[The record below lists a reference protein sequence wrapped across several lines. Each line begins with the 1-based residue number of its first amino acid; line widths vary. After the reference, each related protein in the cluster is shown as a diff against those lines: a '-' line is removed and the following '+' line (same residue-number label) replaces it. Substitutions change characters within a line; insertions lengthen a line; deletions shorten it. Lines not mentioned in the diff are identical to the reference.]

1 MKITIEV
8 PAELA
13 DLIHEAV
20 DSGSYESAQQVALD
34 GLYLWADAVE
44 NGERE
49 AEEEDEDVDEDL
61 LAAMESRGRE
71 RG

>member
-8 PAELA
+8 PTELA

-44 NGERE
+44 NGERD
-49 AEEEDEDVDEDL
+49 ADEEDDVDEDL
-61 LAAMESRGRE
+61 LAAMEQRGRE